1 MNVNELISNLR
12 ERKVNSVNV
21 ILGEEQYQIQR
32 IRQAYL
38 DLIPD
43 EEREFNVGQYDM
55 ETVPLSTA
63 LDDAMSVP
71 FFGEYRLVM
80 ITTP

>member
-1 MNVNELISNLR
+1 MNP
-12 ERKVNSVNV
+12 VNV

-32 IRQAYL
+32 IRKAYL

-55 ETVPLSTA
+55 ETVP
-63 LDDAMSVP
+63 
-71 FFGEYRLVM
+71 
-80 ITTP
+80 

>member
-1 MNVNELISNLR
+1 MNVNELISNLK
-12 ERKVNSVNV
+12 ERKVNPVNV

-43 EEREFNVGQYDM
+43 EEWEFNV
-55 ETVPLSTA
+55 
-63 LDDAMSVP
+63 
-71 FFGEYRLVM
+71 
-80 ITTP
+80 